1 MCKEDARG
9 YLAWGVSKKNYLGGV
24 RNHMCGGGGVKKWHK
39 FSKGWMNFLVYCIE
53 SYLLDLNLLVLIL
66 FSFNFYHIQ
75 LHQFFLLI
83 IKFIKIEAII
93 RRVFEVT
100 VVVAEECI
108 LEASCLT
115 TSFSAELLVE
125 SL

>member
-1 MCKEDARG
+1 
-9 YLAWGVSKKNYLGGV
+9 
-24 RNHMCGGGGVKKWHK
+24 
-39 FSKGWMNFLVYCIE
+39 MNFLVYCIE
-53 SYLLDLNLLVLIL
+53 SYLLDLNLVVLIL

-100 VVVAEECI
+100 VVVVAEECI

-125 SL
+125 SV